1 MNTPS
6 RKIRPDDLWVFAQI
20 PGILAVA
27 RDADLRVVWCTPAYG
42 KIAGNDST
50 VEQMIGT
57 RIEDVVPEAAA
68 RDRIESHREVM
79 RTGEVQSHFR
89 LMSDTRVVSTVFA
102 LDQEAFG
109 HRGVLVIVQDASAQ
123 SKFFDDVL
131 IPVMATTNLY
141 KLEPL
146 TGREL
151 EVLRLVACGNSTR
164 EIADL
169 LCRAEKTVEHHINAI
184 HGKIGTGSRA
194 QLVRFAS
201 ERGLQLFT
209 ESEWAQ
215 IVDGVQR
222 VRRES
227 ARGVFAQPS

>member
-1 MNTPS
+1 MDNPS
-6 RKIRPDDLWVFAQI
+6 RKIRPDDLEIFAQI
-20 PGILAVA
+20 PGIMAVV
-27 RDADLRVVWCTPAYG
+27 RDQGLRVVWCTPSYG

-50 VEQMIGT
+50 VERMVGT
-57 RIEDVVPEAAA
+57 RIEDVVPEVAA
-68 RDRIESHREVM
+68 RERTKFHLEVM
-79 RTGEVQSHFR
+79 KSGVAQSHFR
-89 LMSDTRVVSTVFA
+89 LMNDTRVVSTVFP
-102 LDQEAFG
+102 LDEEAFG
-109 HRGVLVIVQDASAQ
+109 HRGVFVIVQDASAN
-123 SKFFDDVL
+123 SKLLEDL
-131 IPVMATTNLY
+131 HIPMMTTSNLY

-151 EVLRLVACGNSTR
+151 EVLRLVAQGISTR

-184 HGKIGTGSRA
+184 HGKIGTSSRA

-201 ERGLQLFT
+201 ERGIQLFSD
-209 ESEWAQ
+209 SEWAQ

-222 VRRES
+222 VRRET

>member
-1 MNTPS
+1 MDNPS
-6 RKIRPDDLWVFAQI
+6 RKIRPDDLEVFAQI
-20 PGILAVA
+20 PGILAVV
-27 RDADLRVVWCTPAYG
+27 RDQDLRVVWCTPSYG

-50 VEQMIGT
+50 VERMKGT
-57 RIEDVVPEAAA
+57 RIEDVVPEVAA
-68 RDRIESHREVM
+68 RERIKVHEEVM
-79 RTGEVQSHFR
+79 RTGKTQSHFR
-89 LMSDTRVVSTVFA
+89 LMNDTRVVSTVYA
-102 LDQEAFG
+102 LDEEAFG
-109 HRGVLVIVQDASAQ
+109 HRGVLVIVQDASAH
-123 SKFFDDVL
+123 SRFLDDL
-131 IPVMATTNLY
+131 HIPVMTTSNLY

-151 EVLRLVACGNSTR
+151 EVLRLVAKGISTR
-164 EIADL
+164 EIADV

-184 HGKIGTGSRA
+184 HGKIGTSSRA

-201 ERGLQLFT
+201 ERGLQLFSD
-209 ESEWAQ
+209 SEWAQ